1 MTKKTP
7 NMSSFD
13 KLFYAETELQNK
25 PKIANHQFDT
35 NIFFHPSLR
44 CLFVACTK
52 LYMGG
57 PIKKWSHK
65 EVSNFAI

>member
-1 MTKKTP
+1 
-7 NMSSFD
+7 MSSFD
-13 KLFYAETELQNK
+13 KLFYAETELKTELQNK

-52 LYMGG
+52 FYMDG